1 MTPPYPLFILL
12 LIAFNLNA
20 QTDYSQTANWYYHP
34 EKPINLIANYELDIA
49 FINPD
54 LSIDST
60 LTFPNQT
67 ETNTGVDV
75 FWVHPTQLTDAPS
88 FPTNIALDDQPFAL
102 IASTILAQGALLGK
116 YGRFYAPRYQ
126 QASPAAFLDGSF
138 SEAERTAALVTAYRD
153 IKAAFEHYLAT
164 ENNGNRI
171 ILAGHSQGSF
181 LLAMLLRDLFDQDPT
196 LRDRLVTA
204 ALGGMPYIH
213 ASEDSFVGGQ
223 WEHIPL
229 CTSQNQCGCIHS
241 WRSFKETQFLPNLVP
256 TLPIFN
262 ASLVDSGL
270 VFRTTDLDQDW
281 FIQDS
286 LYYGSAST
294 PLRNYIVPDA
304 AYNLGAGA
312 NFLAFDDYYSARF
325 RRENKHQLALAID
338 YPDDPADQRPNDLL
352 ELENAPTFL
361 ASGFHNKDYHIYLW
375 ALLEQIDAKLAGC
388 NTINGTPDRPSP
400 ASSFRV
406 YPNPSTGWITI
417 EIEDQSMD
425 IGRIYLYNA
434 QGQLVQELA
443 SLVDPRIHI
452 GQKGIYFLRIQ
463 DQVQKIRVE

>member
-1 MTPPYPLFILL
+1 MAPRYLLIILL
-12 LIAFNLNA
+12 LISINLSA
-20 QTDYSQTANWYYHP
+20 QTDYNQTANWYYHP

-75 FWVHPTQLTDAPS
+75 FWVHPTQLTDPPN
-88 FPTNIALDDQPFAL
+88 FPTNIALADQPFAL

-126 QASPAAFLDGSF
+126 QASPAAFLDVSY
-138 SEAERTAALVTAYRD
+138 SEAERAAALVTAYRD

-164 ENNGNRI
+164 ENDGNRI

-181 LLAMLLRDLFDQDPT
+181 LLAMLLRDLFDQNPE
-196 LRDRLVTA
+196 LQDRLVMA

-213 ASEDSFVGGQ
+213 ASEGSFTGGQ

-270 VFRTTDLDQDW
+270 VFRTANLDQDW

-286 LYYGSAST
+286 LYYGASST
-294 PLRNYIVPDA
+294 SLRNYIVPDA
-304 AYNLGAGA
+304 GYNLGGGA
-312 NFLAFDDYYSARF
+312 NFLAFDNFYSARF
-325 RRENKHQLALAID
+325 RRENKHQLALAVD
-338 YPDDPADQRPNDLL
+338 YPNDPADQRPNDLL
-352 ELENAPTFL
+352 ELENSPTFL

-375 ALLEQIDAKLAGC
+375 ALLDQIDAKLAGC
-388 NTINGTPDRPSP
+388 NAVNATQDRPDL
-400 ASSFRV
+400 ASELRV

-417 EIEDQSMD
+417 EIEDQSVD
-425 IGRIYLYNA
+425 IGPMYLYNA
-434 QGQLVQELA
+434 QGQLVQE
-443 SLVDPRIHI
+443 I
-452 GQKGIYFLRIQ
+452 GRLSDQQIQISQKGIYFLRT
-463 DQVQKIRVE
+463 QKSLKKIIIE